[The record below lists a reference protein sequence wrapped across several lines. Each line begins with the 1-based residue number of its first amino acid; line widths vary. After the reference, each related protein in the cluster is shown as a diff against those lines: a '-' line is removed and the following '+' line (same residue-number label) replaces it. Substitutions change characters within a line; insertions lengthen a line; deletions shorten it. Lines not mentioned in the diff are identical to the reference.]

1 MSIYQQILTKFG
13 FAAQVGQF
21 AEEYAEAYTEL
32 HKFVRGRRDADEHKA
47 LTELAH
53 LEIVHRQMIAHID
66 PSMESYPEVYA
77 DELDRAR
84 RLVE

>member
-13 FAAQVGQF
+13 FASQVGQF

-66 PSMESYPEVYA
+66 QSAKRCKRIYKYY
-77 DELDRAR
+77 
-84 RLVE
+84 

>member
-32 HKFVRGRRDADEHKA
+32 HKIVRGRRDADEHNT

-53 LEIVHRQMIAHID
+53 LEIVHRQMIAYID
-66 PSMESYPEVYA
+66 PSMETYPEVYA
-77 DELDRAR
+77 DELKRAR

>member
-1 MSIYQQILTKFG
+1 MSIYQKILTKFG

-32 HKFVRGRRDADEHKA
+32 HKFVRGRKDADEHNA

-53 LEIVHRQMIAHID
+53 LQIVLRQMVEHID
-66 PSMESYPEVYA
+66 PTLESYPEIYS
-77 DELDRAR
+77 DEVK
-84 RLVE
+84 RLQRLLE